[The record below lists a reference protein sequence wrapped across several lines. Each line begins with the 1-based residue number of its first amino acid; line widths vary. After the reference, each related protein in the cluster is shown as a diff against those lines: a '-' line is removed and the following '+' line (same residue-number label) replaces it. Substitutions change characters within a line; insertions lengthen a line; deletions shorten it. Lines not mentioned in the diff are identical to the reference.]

1 MSPPEFSIICRTH
14 GGPATNV
21 EWFLTRLLEVVE
33 DIESQLIVDS
43 SQDCTYENRLTVKGR
58 YSGRCTCIIDNNI
71 QNYFPT
77 ARNLVQQ
84 SIQITGM
91 TIHCLWD
98 YVFIDLYIVAG
109 KPTNLIAES
118 NSTHVTVSWK
128 SPGDPV
134 TGYVIYYQS
143 EGGDK
148 SSVMMLGREKES
160 CSLDYL
166 ENQAIYYIS
175 IVALS
180 LHLPSSLVGPITVIT
195 CMYTCPQ
202 REYITIT
209 APCKTT
215 PEPLPSLHITSS
227 LLITSSLHITSSSTI
242 TSKSEYS
249 QEPCTIAS
257 KNIREY
263 YQEPCTTII
272 YILPVEQFST
282 VHGGLILQLS
292 SSVLTSLSNIPSI
305 DVISTT
311 LTIESTSFSLV
322 TVVTLNSQTTIVTD
336 HTLNNGTCTTSTNG
350 KVLLLLN
357 VYMM

>member
-1 MSPPEFSIICRTH
+1 MRYIASTSTSVMILHLVSKQVYVTLFLDTVWIIIIGILHLESPHFILHTEPSVSPPEFNIICRTH

-33 DIESQLIVDS
+33 DIESQLIVDT
-43 SQDCTYENRLTVKGR
+43 SQNCTYENRLTVKGR
-58 YSGRCTCIIDNNI
+58 YSGKCTCIIDNYI

-166 ENQAIYYIS
+166 ENQAIYNIS

-180 LHLPSSLVGPITVIT
+180 LHLPSPLVGPVTVIT

-215 PEPLPSLHITSS
+215 PEPLPSL
-227 LLITSSLHITSSSTI
+227 LITSSSTI
-242 TSKSEYS
+242 TSKSEYY

-263 YQEPCTTII
+263 YQESMMYHYNIHFTCRPILYSTWWADFTTII
-272 YILPVEQFST
+272 INPD
-282 VHGGLILQLS
+282 LS
-292 SSVLTSLSNIPSI
+292 LKHPFN
-305 DVISTT
+305 
-311 LTIESTSFSLV
+311 
-322 TVVTLNSQTTIVTD
+322 
-336 HTLNNGTCTTSTNG
+336 
-350 KVLLLLN
+350 
-357 VYMM
+357 

>member
-1 MSPPEFSIICRTH
+1 MC
-14 GGPATNV
+14 
-21 EWFLTRLLEVVE
+21 
-33 DIESQLIVDS
+33 
-43 SQDCTYENRLTVKGR
+43 
-58 YSGRCTCIIDNNI
+58 
-71 QNYFPT
+71 
-77 ARNLVQQ
+77 
-84 SIQITGM
+84 
-91 TIHCLWD
+91 
-98 YVFIDLYIVAG
+98 IVAG
-109 KPTNLIAES
+109 EPTNLIAES

-128 SPGDPV
+128 SPGGPV

-143 EGGDK
+143 ERGDD

-160 CSLDYL
+160 CSLGHL

-180 LHLPSSLVGPITVIT
+180 LHLPSPLVGPVTVIT

-215 PEPLPSLHITSS
+215 PEPLPSL
-227 LLITSSLHITSSSTI
+227 LITSSSTI

-263 YQEPCTTII
+263 YQEPCTTIV
-272 YILPVEQFST
+272 YILPVDQFST
-282 VHGGLILQLS
+282 VHGGLILQPS

-311 LTIESTSFSLV
+311 LTIESTSYSLV

-357 VYMM
+357 VYIYDVVN